1 MIVVKARTRKIP
13 YSTLTDHL
21 SEGLLSHGFVDKHV
35 IDHSLSSNIPSSYSE
50 PRDMVMTFLCHF
62 MTSRD
67 AHLLDELMLETTNQ

>member
-1 MIVVKARTRKIP
+1 M
-13 YSTLTDHL
+13 
-21 SEGLLSHGFVDKHV
+21 
-35 IDHSLSSNIPSSYSE
+35 PSSYSE